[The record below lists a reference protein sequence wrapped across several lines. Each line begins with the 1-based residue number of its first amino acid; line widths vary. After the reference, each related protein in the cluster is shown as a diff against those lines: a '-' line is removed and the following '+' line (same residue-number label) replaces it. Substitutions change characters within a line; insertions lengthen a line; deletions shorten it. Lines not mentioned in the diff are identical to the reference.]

1 MEKNYEISRLLD
13 LYGNLLNEK
22 QRNTLVCYYEED
34 LSLSEIAQNEGISR
48 QGVSDAIRRAEQQLK
63 SFEEKLH
70 LLEISGVIE
79 ELSEKAEGSSQEI
92 IALVQKLAELL
103 P

>member
-1 MEKNYEISRLLD
+1 MEKNFEISRLLD
-13 LYGNLLNEK
+13 LYGTLLNEK
-22 QRNTLVCYYEED
+22 QRNMLVCYYEED

>member
-1 MEKNYEISRLLD
+1 MEKNFEISRLLD
-13 LYGNLLNEK
+13 LYGTLLNEK
-22 QRNTLVCYYEED
+22 QRNMLVCYYEED

-79 ELSEKAEGSSQEI
+79 ELSEKAEGSSQEVG
-92 IALVQKLAELL
+92 ALVQKLAELL

>member
-1 MEKNYEISRLLD
+1 MEKNFEISRLLD
-13 LYGNLLNEK
+13 LYGTLLNEK
-22 QRNTLVCYYEED
+22 QRNMLVCYYEED

-79 ELSEKAEGSSQEI
+79 ELSEKAEGSSQEMG
-92 IALVQKLAELL
+92 ALVQKLAELL

>member
-1 MEKNYEISRLLD
+1 MEKNLEISRLLD
-13 LYGNLLNEK
+13 LYGSLLNEK

-48 QGVSDAIRRAEQQLK
+48 QGVSDSIRRAEQQLV

-70 LLEISGVIE
+70 LLKMSEVIE
-79 ELSEKAEGSSQEI
+79 KLSVKAENGDMEI
-92 IALVQKLAELL
+92 KALVGRLAELL

>member
-13 LYGNLLNEK
+13 LYGALLNEK

-48 QGVSDAIRRAEQQLK
+48 QGVSDSIRRAEQQLK

-79 ELSEKAEGSSQEI
+79 ELSEKSAEADSEVRQAVE
-92 IALVQKLAELL
+92 KLASLL

>member
-13 LYGNLLNEK
+13 LYGSLLNEK

-48 QGVSDAIRRAEQQLK
+48 QGVSDSIRRAEAQLK

-70 LLEISGVIE
+70 LLAICGEIENLSNAAGSASG
-79 ELSEKAEGSSQEI
+79 EI
-92 IALVQKLAELL
+92 KNIIDKLAAMM

>member
-13 LYGNLLNEK
+13 LYGTLLNEK

-48 QGVSDAIRRAEQQLK
+48 QGVSDSIRRAEQQLNG
-63 SFEEKLH
+63 FEEKLH
-70 LLEISGVIE
+70 LLEMSNAIEDLSIRLADSDEETKALIS
-79 ELSEKAEGSSQEI
+79 K
-92 IALVQKLAELL
+92 IANLL

>member
-1 MEKNYEISRLLD
+1 MEKNFEISRLLD
-13 LYGNLLNEK
+13 LYGTLLNEK
-22 QRNTLVCYYEED
+22 QRNMLVCYYEED

-48 QGVSDAIRRAEQQLK
+48 QGVSDSIRRAEQQLK

-79 ELSEKAEGSSQEI
+79 ELSEKAEGSSQEVG
-92 IALVQKLAELL
+92 ALVQRLAELL

>member
-13 LYGNLLNEK
+13 LYGSLLNEK

-48 QGVSDAIRRAEQQLK
+48 QGVSDSIRRAEQQLN
-63 SFEEKLH
+63 SFEKKLH
-70 LLEISGVIE
+70 LLRMSNAIE
-79 ELSEKAEGSSQEI
+79 ALSVRLADAEEDVRQMVSD
-92 IALVQKLAELL
+92 IADLL

>member
-48 QGVSDAIRRAEQQLK
+48 QGVSDSIRRAEHQLG
-63 SFEEKLH
+63 SFEENLH
-70 LLEISGVIE
+70 LLKISSVIE
-79 ELSEKAEGSSQEI
+79 ELSLRLADADEETR
-92 IALVQKLAELL
+92 ALVEKLASLL

>member
-48 QGVSDAIRRAEQQLK
+48 QGVSDSIRRAEAQLK
-63 SFEEKLH
+63 GFEEKLH
-70 LLEISGVIE
+70 LLAICGEIENLSKAASGA
-79 ELSEKAEGSSQEI
+79 SGEI
-92 IALVQKLAELL
+92 KNIIDKLADMM